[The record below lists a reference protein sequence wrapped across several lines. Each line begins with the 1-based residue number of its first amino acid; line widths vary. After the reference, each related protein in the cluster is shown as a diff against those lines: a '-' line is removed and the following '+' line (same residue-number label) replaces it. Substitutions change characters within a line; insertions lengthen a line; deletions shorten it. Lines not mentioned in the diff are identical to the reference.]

1 LLFYFTSE
9 ENIMVRIAIAGI
21 VGGIVMF
28 VWGAVGHMFLGVGE
42 YGVKPMPNDEAVIA
56 CMKANI
62 PDPGLYF
69 SPAMDMSRTLSEE
82 EQNAWMAKY
91 EAGPNVFLVY
101 RPVGVTPMS
110 TRQLG
115 IELLSNIL
123 AALVGAF
130 MLSFVQPSFFKRL
143 IVATCIG
150 IAAWL
155 SINVSYYD
163 WYRFPANFVAS
174 ELIEQAIGWALSGAA
189 MAMIVRARALN

>member
-1 LLFYFTSE
+1 
-9 ENIMVRIAIAGI
+9 MVRIAIAGI

-42 YGVKPMPNDEAVIA
+42 FGVKSMPNEDAVVA
-56 CMKANI
+56 CMKSNI
-62 PDPGLYF
+62 PDAGLYF
-69 SPAMDMSRTLSEE
+69 APGMDMSKKPTDEE
-82 EQNAWMAKY
+82 FAAWSAKY

-101 RPVGVTPMS
+101 RPTGAEAMS
-110 TRQLG
+110 MHRFG

-130 MLSFVQPSFFKRL
+130 MLSFVQPSFFKRVV
-143 IVATCIG
+143 VATGIG

-174 ELIEQAIGWALSGAA
+174 ELIEQGVGWALSGAA
-189 MAMIVRARALN
+189 MAMIVRGKGNLT

>member
-1 LLFYFTSE
+1 
-9 ENIMVRIAIAGI
+9 MVRIAIAGI

-28 VWGAVGHMFLGVGE
+28 IWGAVGHMFLGVGE
-42 YGVKPMPNDEAVIA
+42 YGVKSMPNEDAVVA
-56 CMKANI
+56 CMKSNI
-62 PDPGLYF
+62 PDAGLYF
-69 SPAMDMSRTLSEE
+69 APGMDMSKRPTDEE
-82 EQNAWMAKY
+82 YAAWSARY

-101 RPVGVTPMS
+101 RPTGMTPMS
-110 TRQLG
+110 PRQLG

-130 MLSFVQPSFFKRL
+130 MLSFVQPSFFSRVV
-143 IVATCIG
+143 VATGIG

-174 ELIEQAIGWALSGAA
+174 ELVEQAVGWALSGAA
-189 MAMIVRARALN
+189 MAMIVRGKALS